1 MMKNEKLNSFVR
13 TIYLYFFAFVGL
25 ALLTIGAVRFVDM
38 GLRAFV
44 FTKAEELQR
53 LYHGMPP
60 PYPPI
65 SLEKLQEVEE
75 LSPEEK
81 ALIKQWLAD
90 YEDWRERRAKID
102 PIIARRHR
110 DASINLAMILIGLP
124 LYLFHWRII
133 KMEAKGKEQRAFSR
147 D

>member
-1 MMKNEKLNSFVR
+1 
-13 TIYLYFFAFVGL
+13 
-25 ALLTIGAVRFVDM
+25 M
-38 GLRAFV
+38 GLRALV
-44 FTKAEELQR
+44 FTKAEELQW
-53 LYHGMPP
+53 LYYGMPP
-60 PYPPI
+60 SMPYPPI
-65 SLEKLQEVEE
+65 PLEKLQEVEE
-75 LSPEEK
+75 LSHEEK

-133 KMEAKGKEQRAFSR
+133 KMEAKGKEQRAFSK